1 MEMFT
6 HFYPGENNLNLK
18 PGVTI
23 EPIVTIWNAI
33 GSATNKISLEN
44 INAIVKDKPQMPKN
58 PI

>member
-6 HFYPGENNLNLK
+6 RFYPGENNLNLK

-23 EPIVTIWNAI
+23 EPIVTIWNVI
-33 GSATNKISLEN
+33 GSATNKISLKN